1 MRFNNNFLTFRS
13 NVEIPVSGA
22 SYNPSIDDYNELK
35 QTVVDKERKKI
46 KHSEHLDRVVTQKFL
61 KMSKEERESMV
72 LKEMSEGLF
81 ENAGMYR

>member
-1 MRFNNNFLTFRS
+1 M
-13 NVEIPVSGA
+13 SGA